1 MKYDPENELTEMELD
16 ELGKANFD
24 AFLAYLDEK
33 AAYLKQFT
41 RPLESYHT
49 KRFVAASA
57 AMQGT
62 HVTSEQLEAAKK
74 IGRENFNK
82 RMETESKASEK
93 LGGDPKYK
101 DPGIKNFKTH
111 RSQWFD

>member
-1 MKYDPENELTEMELD
+1 MKYNPENELTELELD
-16 ELGKANFD
+16 ELGKVDFD
-24 AFLAYLDEK
+24 AFLTYLDEK

-49 KRFVAASA
+49 KRFAGVGA
-57 AMQGT
+57 AMEGR
-62 HVTSEQLEAAKK
+62 HVTNGELEAAKK

-101 DPGIKNFKTH
+101 DPGIKNIKTH

>member
-49 KRFVAASA
+49 KRFVSVSA

-62 HVTSEQLEAAKK
+62 HATSEQLEAAKR
-74 IGRENFNK
+74 IGKENFNK
-82 RMETESKASEK
+82 RMERENETAEQ
-93 LGGDPKYK
+93 LGGDPKYR

-111 RSQWFD
+111 RSQWID

>member
-1 MKYDPENELTEMELD
+1 MKYNPENELTEMELD

-49 KRFVAASA
+49 KRFANVGAAIE
-57 AMQGT
+57 GRN
-62 HVTSEQLEAAKK
+62 VTNEELDAAKR

-82 RMETESKASEK
+82 RMERENETAEQ
-93 LGGDPKYK
+93 LGGDPKYR

>member
-1 MKYDPENELTEMELD
+1 
-16 ELGKANFD
+16 
-24 AFLAYLDEK
+24 
-33 AAYLKQFT
+33 
-41 RPLESYHT
+41 
-49 KRFVAASA
+49 VAASA
-57 AMQGT
+57 AIQGT
-62 HVTSEQLEAAKK
+62 HATSEQLEAAKK

-82 RMETESKASEK
+82 RMEAESKASEK

>member
-24 AFLAYLDEK
+24 AFLTYLDEK

-62 HVTSEQLEAAKK
+62 HATSEQLEAAKK

-82 RMETESKASEK
+82 RMEKEAKAAEG
-93 LGGDPKYK
+93 LGGDPKYR

>member
-1 MKYDPENELTEMELD
+1 MKYDPENELTETELN

-49 KRFVAASA
+49 KRFVAVSA

-62 HVTSEQLEAAKK
+62 HATSEQLEAAKK